1 MFFFSNSENSE
12 IEREYR
18 NCIGNLPYQ
27 LPYELKNKIT
37 RAADD
42 LKTLQLRRYEKKT
55 ALLRQQEQEERREK
69 DSFQQHKRQI
79 EQRWQREIDELT
91 RQYKRKAEEI
101 SARYKRETE
110 SLLRADQYTEERLKT
125 KSTTVDGKYKNGK
138 TKNRRNIWYLKNF
151 LMVAAPNMQN
161 ESNI

>member
-1 MFFFSNSENSE
+1 MFFFSNSEKSE

-91 RQYKRKAEEI
+91 RQYRRKAEEI

-110 SLLRADQYTEERLKT
+110 SLSRADQYTEERLKT

-138 TKNRRNIWYLKNF
+138 TKNRRNIWLLKIF
-151 LMVAAPNMQN
+151 LMKAAPNMQN

>member
-1 MFFFSNSENSE
+1 MFFFSNSEKSE
-12 IEREYR
+12 IEREHR

-91 RQYKRKAEEI
+91 HQYRRKAEEI

-110 SLLRADQYTEERLKT
+110 SLLRADQYTEERLKNQI
-125 KSTTVDGKYKNGK
+125 KDCQ
-138 TKNRRNIWYLKNF
+138 REIQEWQRNNK
-151 LMVAAPNMQN
+151 
-161 ESNI
+161 

>member
-1 MFFFSNSENSE
+1 MFFFSNSEKSE

-37 RAADD
+37 RTADD

-91 RQYKRKAEEI
+91 RQYRRKAEEI

-110 SLLRADQYTEERLKT
+110 SLSRADQYTEERLKT

-138 TKNRRNIWYLKNF
+138 TKNRRNIWLLKIF
-151 LMVAAPNMQN
+151 LMKAAPNMQN

>member
-1 MFFFSNSENSE
+1 MFFFSNSEKSE

-37 RAADD
+37 RTADD

-91 RQYKRKAEEI
+91 RQYRRKVEEI

-110 SLLRADQYTEERLKT
+110 SLSRADQYTEERLKT

-138 TKNRRNIWYLKNF
+138 TKNRRNIWLLKIF
-151 LMVAAPNMQN
+151 LMKAAPNMQN

>member
-1 MFFFSNSENSE
+1 MFFFSNSEKSG

-37 RAADD
+37 RAADE
-42 LKTLQLRRYEKKT
+42 LKTLQMRRYEKKT
-55 ALLRQQEQEERREK
+55 AILRQQEQEEIWEK
-69 DSFQQHKRQI
+69 DSYQQHKRQI
-79 EQRWQREIDELT
+79 EQRWQREIDELA

-110 SLLRADQYTEERLKT
+110 SLSRADQYTEERLKNQI
-125 KSTTVDGKYKNGK
+125 KDCQ
-138 TKNRRNIWYLKNF
+138 REIQEW
-151 LMVAAPNMQN
+151 QN
-161 ESNI
+161 KK